1 MKQFLVIGLAAMAIA
16 AFTPQTYANP
26 PEKKSAPA
34 AVHMAP
40 KGPGAI
46 HTPFRP
52 AVGHVNRPFAPH
64 PVHAAVPFHNNP
76 HGVNPRF
83 AHEDQFHRT
92 EATRHEQQMRDERL
106 HANEHAR
113 LRDERIAHDRD
124 RDARLRAQRADYRA
138 AHSGG
143 DGSGGGD
150 ASGGGGDSSADAA
163 GGDSSD
169 DSSGATD
176 PKAAALS
183 TILNLLQKH

>member
-16 AFTPQTYANP
+16 AFAPQTYANP
-26 PEKKSAPA
+26 PVKKPAPA

-64 PVHAAVPFHNNP
+64 PVHAAAPFHNNP
-76 HGVNPRF
+76 HGVNPRL

-106 HANEHAR
+106 HANEHER
-113 LRDERIAHDRD
+113 LRDERIAHD

-143 DGSGGGD
+143 DGSGGGG
-150 ASGGGGDSSADAA
+150 ASGGGDDSSADAA